1 MEPVPNEHTPSGSGA
16 APARPWTAPP
26 GATYESSPT
35 AFRLTVRSPG
45 PQRWLVIPLGL
56 LWLCIALYAFVLGP
70 RSTEDSASNLLI
82 LTAFALLAGIP
93 VAASAVCHQWGR
105 LSVSCHGG
113 QGRVFEHIGRLGSA
127 RSFAWN
133 ALAGVR
139 EVEVRGRYLHGQAV
153 ELDLS
158 AARSHRKLYFGRGLA
173 VAERRFVVAVLGV
186 ELSAGRRERTLGLDG

>member
-1 MEPVPNEHTPSGSGA
+1 M
-16 APARPWTAPP
+16 
-26 GATYESSPT
+26 YERSAT

-82 LTAFALLAGIP
+82 LAAFALLAGIP
-93 VAASAVCHQWGR
+93 AGASAVCHQWGR

-113 QGRVFEHIGRLGSA
+113 QGRVFEHIGRLGSVQG
-127 RSFAWN
+127 FAWN

-139 EVEVRGRYLHGQAV
+139 EVEVRARYLHGKAV

-173 VAERRFVVAVLGV
+173 AVERRFVVEVLRLEV
-186 ELSAGRRERTLGLDG
+186 SAGRRGRTLGLEG